1 MSNII
6 TQEYNLSFLPGAI
19 PVEVNVSQYDKT
31 NRKIKFYID
40 FAPSSGAVF
49 YVRGTKP
56 DNKGFEYQSICTYN
70 SSDQTITFPLQ
81 EQMTVV
87 PGRVRCELKYVDG
100 TTGNIAS
107 ANFVL
112 RVKPSALSDGVDTSE
127 TIIPDATRA
136 AREAQ
141 AAAESAATRAE
152 TATQAVRV
160 TATRNSEGVL
170 VTTQDLS
177 GSSSAQLYDGQAGSK
192 GDKGD
197 TGSPG
202 PGITSVVQNS
212 DYSLTITYGDGSTVT
227 TDPIRG
233 ATGSR
238 GPQGPKGDTG
248 DAGPGITS
256 IVNNSDNSIT
266 ITYGDGST
274 VTTAP
279 IVGSKGDK
287 GDKGDP
293 GDDYVLT
300 NADKVEIRDAVYALL
315 TAANTLSF

>member
-6 TQEYNLSFLPGAI
+6 VQEYNLSFLPGAI

-31 NRKIKFYID
+31 NRQIKFYID

-141 AAAESAATRAE
+141 AAAEAAAE
-152 TATQAVRV
+152 AAEDAIGLISLTAERVSGGIKV
-160 TATRNSEGVL
+160 TATDTTHTTEAVL
-170 VTTQDLS
+170 VDGHE
-177 GSSSAQLYDGQAGSK
+177 GSQGPAG
-192 GDKGD
+192 
-197 TGSPG
+197 PAG
-202 PGITSVVQNS
+202 PGITSVVQNA

-287 GDKGDP
+287 GDKGDQ